1 LHEIFEQFGEIKSVK
16 ESINPDYSSRGYGFV
31 CYQNV
36 ESARNALSNKPDQ
49 FVVYEFNPKDVK
61 KS

>member
-1 LHEIFEQFGEIKSVK
+1 M
-16 ESINPDYSSRGYGFV
+16 SINPDYSLRGYGYV

-49 FVVYEFNPKDVK
+49 FVVCEFKPKDVK